1 MANTSH
7 HYYGPGSNF
16 WPAIKYLRKIG
27 ATSEE
32 KAISLDQIESED
44 FRELLRLNSQTSLW
58 IVVTPEGKY
67 WARTT
72 SLYLIY
78 GLFILIL
85 LAFLFIS
92 ISTFINMSGFGFSVF
107 NSKSLFQTIEE
118 NEDEI
123 NDLADEMENIVK
135 ERSEDSRE
143 QFDESNDELQQEIDD
158 IQQEIEENEQ
168 IIQDGKEEMGL

>member
-1 MANTSH
+1 MENTSH

-44 FRELLRLNSQTSLW
+44 FRELLRLNSQTSFW

-78 GLFILIL
+78 GLAILVFLTMLFFIL
-85 LAFLFIS
+85 
-92 ISTFINMSGFGFSVF
+92 STFVSMSDFGLSIFQP
-107 NSKSLFQTIEE
+107 KSLLQTIEE
-118 NEDEI
+118 NKDEI
-123 NDLADEMENIVK
+123 NDAADEMENIVK
-135 ERSEDSRE
+135 ERTDESRE
-143 QFDESNDELQQEIDD
+143 EFDESNDQLQQEIDD
-158 IQQEIEENEQ
+158 IQQEIEESEQ
-168 IIQDGKEEMGL
+168 IIQDNKEEMGL